1 MDLPDIHGER
11 SAGEGAWC
19 VYLVRCADGSLYC
32 GITTDLARRIAM
44 HNGDLPGGA
53 KYTRSRRPVRLTAHA
68 CGLSRSAALRL
79 ERLVK
84 KQPAEKKKLLL
95 LSLLRGKAEGDGAT
109 D

>member
-1 MDLPDIHGER
+1 MDLPDVPGER
-11 SAGEGAWC
+11 STREGAWC

-68 CGLSRSAALRL
+68 CGLSRSTALCL

-84 KQPAEKKKLLL
+84 KQPAAKKVVFL
-95 LSLLRGKAEGDGAT
+95 LSVRRGRAEGDDA

>member
-1 MDLPDIHGER
+1 MDLPDIPGER

-53 KYTRSRRPVRLTAHA
+53 KYTRPRRPVRLAAHA
-68 CGLSRSAALRL
+68 CGLSRSTALRL

-84 KQPAEKKKLLL
+84 KQPAAKKVLYL
-95 LSLLRGKAEGDGAT
+95 LSKRRGTAEGDDSMG
-109 D
+109 

>member
-1 MDLPDIHGER
+1 MDLPDIPCEQP
-11 SAGEGAWC
+11 AGEGAWC

-32 GITTDLARRIAM
+32 GITTDLVRRIAM

-53 KYTRSRRPVRLTAHA
+53 KYTRSRRPVRLTAQV

-84 KQPAEKKKLLL
+84 KQPAAKKASLL
-95 LSLLRGKAEGDGAT
+95 LSMGRGSAEEDDAT
-109 D
+109 G

>member
-1 MDLPDIHGER
+1 MDLPDVPGER
-11 SAGEGAWC
+11 SIGVGAWC

-53 KYTRSRRPVRLTAHA
+53 KYTRSRRPVRLAAHA
-68 CGLSRSAALRL
+68 CGLSQSVALRL
-79 ERLVK
+79 ECLVK
-84 KQPAEKKKLLL
+84 KQPAAKKVVFL
-95 LSLLRGKAEGDGAT
+95 LSMRRGTAEGDDA